1 MYNVTG
7 GNANCFC
14 TSIYTTLDSQVKRVL
29 VGCREIMNLRL
40 ERTLGVAGAFDA
52 LNRHDLATFPGHQ
65 AASRWPM
72 PPP

>member
-1 MYNVTG
+1 MIG
-7 GNANCFC
+7 
-14 TSIYTTLDSQVKRVL
+14 TLMAKR
-29 VGCREIMNLRL
+29 
-40 ERTLGVAGAFDA
+40 GVAGAFDA

>member
-40 ERTLGVAGAFDA
+40 ERTLGK
-52 LNRHDLATFPGHQ
+52 RDL
-65 AASRWPM
+65 
-72 PPP
+72 